1 MVYTMVDRVKV
12 KVYEYKS
19 RHSINFPTEF
29 VRDSAFPFKIGEDL
43 IARIDNG
50 KIVIEKEKGSLRK

>member
-1 MVYTMVDRVKV
+1 MVDRVKV

>member
-1 MVYTMVDRVKV
+1 MVDRVKV

-29 VRDSAFPFKIGEDL
+29 VRDSAFPFKKGEDL

-50 KIVIEKEKGSLRK
+50 KIVLEKEKGSLRK